1 MGDVS
6 VNLANLHRSTGVGV
20 VTSQKQENHTKEDNQ
35 QVKNGSIF
43 AGNISNMTNESIE
56 QKREMARKQASK
68 LIMDQFAKDNELTD
82 GMDLLRAR
90 NKEIREE
97 ITSLNEEKKYYQ
109 EQQEALKGKYG
120 IAPDSE
126 QQQELDLIR
135 KAKNAIQNGN
145 TASLS
150 KDEWKQLAN
159 IGELTEYQRRSLEYD
174 NVISIYDGEIRALE
188 KECRENSSTIQGDKE
203 VLLKTSY
210 KGICAAKK
218 GADAILEAASQEIQ
232 GMIWEEAKQHVEEEM
247 EELVETAK
255 EKAEEEE
262 ELEEKLEAAKEEKNG
277 QEELTEQ
284 IQESTSQQDK
294 LQGEIEKLLKEAELL
309 REEMKGLVVDDI
321 L

>member
-1 MGDVS
+1 M
-6 VNLANLHRSTGVGV
+6 
-20 VTSQKQENHTKEDNQ
+20 
-35 QVKNGSIF
+35 
-43 AGNISNMTNESIE
+43 
-56 QKREMARKQASK
+56 
-68 LIMDQFAKDNELTD
+68 
-82 GMDLLRAR
+82 
-90 NKEIREE
+90 
-97 ITSLNEEKKYYQ
+97 
-109 EQQEALKGKYG
+109 
-120 IAPDSE
+120 
-126 QQQELDLIR
+126 IR

-188 KECRENSSTIQGDKE
+188 KERRENSSTIQGDKE

-218 GADAILEAASQEIQ
+218 CADAILEAASQEIQ